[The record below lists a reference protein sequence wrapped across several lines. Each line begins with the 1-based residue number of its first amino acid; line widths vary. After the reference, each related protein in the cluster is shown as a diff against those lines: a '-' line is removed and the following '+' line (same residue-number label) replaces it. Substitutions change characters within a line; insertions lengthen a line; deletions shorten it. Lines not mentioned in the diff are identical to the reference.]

1 MKAIIAVL
9 KQMAKA
15 IPAAAVLLALLI
27 LTSCSGSASDAE
39 PTPTPLPTLVV
50 AEKPTYVVQR
60 GTVTK
65 SLEFTGR
72 VGPVKQQDLF
82 FRTDGFVRNVNIV
95 RNSQVKSGDL
105 LADLEIGD
113 LENQLAEAQLKLKE
127 AERTSSTALADAETE
142 LKKAQLQLQ
151 KKLSE
156 DVNATVV
163 AKQIALENAQDARKY
178 AYDEY
183 DKAIHRP
190 WDPDEVTERYHKNF
204 VEADRSLTVA
214 QAEYEQ
220 ALASQKTYAY
230 DVALLRQDVAQADRK
245 VTQVKAEGGTPL
257 AVEQAKLDVKKI
269 ADQIA
274 AASITAPF
282 DGEVLALNISPGD
295 SVEAFKTAIVAGD
308 PGALEITADLEA
320 SDVAELSV
328 EMPAA
333 IRMRN
338 RPEQGLIGSVR
349 QLPFIGGS
357 DSTNNDTDKAVHVA
371 LQDKDVKLDLGE
383 LATVNITLEKI
394 DNALWLPPA
403 AIRTF
408 QGRDFVVIQ
417 DGSAQRRV
425 DVKLGIKGEDRVEVL
440 EGIQDGQVVVGQ

>member
-1 MKAIIAVL
+1 MFVL
-9 KQMAKA
+9 KQMTKA
-15 IPAAAVLLALLI
+15 ISVVAVFLLLLV
-27 LTSCSGSASDAE
+27 LTACSSGASDSE
-39 PTPTPLPTLVV
+39 PTPTPLPTPVV
-50 AEKPTYVVQR
+50 AEKPTYIVQR

-72 VGPVKQQDLF
+72 VEPVKQQDLF
-82 FRTDGFVRNVNIV
+82 FRTDGFVRNVKV
-95 RNSQVKSGDL
+95 QRNDQVKSGDL
-105 LADLEIGD
+105 LADLEVGD

-127 AERTSSTALADAETE
+127 AERTSNTSLADAEADLE
-142 LKKAQLQLQ
+142 KARLQLQ
-151 KKLSE
+151 KKLAE
-156 DVNATVV
+156 DVNASVV
-163 AKQIALENAQDARKY
+163 AKQIALQNAQDARKY

-190 WDPDEVTERYHKNF
+190 WDPDEVTDRYKKNF
-204 VEADRSLTVA
+204 VEADRALTVA

-230 DVALLRQDVAQADRK
+230 DVALLREDVKQAERKVAQIK
-245 VTQVKAEGGTPL
+245 EEGGTPL
-257 AVEQAKLDVKKI
+257 DVEQAKLEVKKI
-269 ADQIA
+269 ADKIA
-274 AASITAPF
+274 AASISAPF
-282 DGEVLALNISPGD
+282 DGEVLALNIVPGN
-295 SVEAFKTAIVAGD
+295 SMEAFKTAIVVGD

-328 EMPAA
+328 EMPAS

-338 RPEQGLIGSVR
+338 RPEQDLIGSVR

-357 DSTNNDTDKAVHVA
+357 DSTNSNDNDKAVHVA
-371 LQDKDVKLDLGE
+371 LQDKNVKLELGE
-383 LATVNITLEKI
+383 LATVLITLENK

-417 DGSAQRRV
+417 DGSTQRRV

-440 EGIQDGQVVVGQ
+440 EGVEEGQVVVGQ

>member
-1 MKAIIAVL
+1 
-9 KQMAKA
+9 
-15 IPAAAVLLALLI
+15 
-27 LTSCSGSASDAE
+27 
-39 PTPTPLPTLVV
+39 
-50 AEKPTYVVQR
+50 VQR
-60 GTVTK
+60 GPVTK

-82 FRTDGFVRNVNIV
+82 FRTDGFVRNVNV
-95 RNSQVKSGDL
+95 ERNAQVKSGDL

-127 AERTSSTALADAETE
+127 AERTSNTSLADAEAE
-142 LKKAQLQLQ
+142 LEKARLQLQ
-151 KKLSE
+151 KKQAE
-156 DVNATVV
+156 DAKATVV
-163 AKQIALENAQDARKY
+163 AKQIALENAQDARKF

-183 DKAIHRP
+183 DKAKNRP
-190 WDPDEVTERYHKNF
+190 WDPDEVTDRYKKNF
-204 VEADRSLTVA
+204 VEAERNLTVA

-230 DVALLRQDVAQADRK
+230 DVALLRQDVVQAERK
-245 VTQVKAEGGTPL
+245 VAQIKEEGGTPL
-257 AVEQAKLDVKKI
+257 AVEQAKLEVKKI

-274 AASITAPF
+274 AASIGAPF
-282 DGEVLALNISPGD
+282 AGEVLALNIRPGN
-295 SVEAFKTAIVAGD
+295 SIEAFKTAIVVGD
-308 PGALEITADLEA
+308 PGALEISAELEA

-328 EMPAA
+328 EMPAS

-338 RPEQGLIGSVR
+338 RPEQDLIGFVR

-357 DSTNNDTDKAVHVA
+357 DSTGNDDQAVHVT
-371 LQDKDVKLDLGE
+371 LQDQNVNLELGE
-383 LATVNITLEKI
+383 LATVLITLEKK

-417 DGSAQRRV
+417 DADAQRRV

-440 EGIQDGQVVVGQ
+440 EGVQEGQIVVGQ

>member
-1 MKAIIAVL
+1 MRCFQQVFGIVL
-9 KQMAKA
+9 GSFLLL
-15 IPAAAVLLALLI
+15 LLAA
-27 LTSCSGSASDAE
+27 CSSGASDAE
-39 PTPTPLPTLVV
+39 ATPTPLPTPVV

-60 GTVTK
+60 GPVTK

-82 FRTDGFVRNVNIV
+82 FRADGFVRNVNV
-95 RNSQVKSGDL
+95 ERNAQVKSGDL

-127 AERTSSTALADAETE
+127 AERASNNSLADAETDLE
-142 LKKAQLQLQ
+142 KARLQLQ
-151 KKLSE
+151 KKLAE

-163 AKQIALENAQDARKY
+163 AKQVALENAQDMRKY

-183 DKAIHRP
+183 DKAKNRP
-190 WDPDEVTERYHKNF
+190 WDPDEVTENYRKNF
-204 VEADRSLTVA
+204 VEADRNLTVA

-230 DVALLRQDVAQADRK
+230 DFALLRQDVAQAERK
-245 VTQVKAEGGTPL
+245 IAQIKEEGGTPL
-257 AVEQAKLDVKKI
+257 EVEQAKLEVKKI
-269 ADQIA
+269 ADKIA
-274 AASITAPF
+274 AASIAAPF
-282 DGEVLALNISPGD
+282 AGEVLALNISPGN
-295 SVEAFKTAIVAGD
+295 SVEAFKTAIVVGD
-308 PGALEITADLEA
+308 PGALEISAELEA

-328 EMPAA
+328 EMPAS

-338 RPEQGLIGSVR
+338 RPEQDLIGFVR
-349 QLPFIGGS
+349 QLPFVGGS
-357 DSTNNDTDKAVHVA
+357 DSNTNNDDRAVHVA
-371 LQDKDVKLDLGE
+371 LQDSNVKLELGE
-383 LATVNITLEKI
+383 LATVLITLEKK

-417 DGSAQRRV
+417 DSDAQRRV

-440 EGIQDGQVVVGQ
+440 EGVQEGQVVVGQ

>member
-1 MKAIIAVL
+1 MLHLRRITWL
-9 KQMAKA
+9 FS
-15 IPAAAVLLALLI
+15 LLLLLM
-27 LTSCSGSASDAE
+27 LTACSTSASDTEA
-39 PTPTPLPTLVV
+39 TPTPLPTPVV
-50 AEKPTYVVQR
+50 AEKPTYLVQR
-60 GTVTK
+60 GPVTK

-82 FRTDGFVRNVNIV
+82 FRTDGFVRNVTAE
-95 RNSQVKSGDL
+95 RNEPVKSGDL

-127 AERTSSTALADAETE
+127 AERTSNTALADAETE
-142 LKKAQLQLQ
+142 LEKARLQLQ
-151 KKLSE
+151 KKLAE
-156 DVNATVV
+156 DLNAVIV
-163 AKQIALENAQDARKY
+163 AKQVALENAQDMRKY

-183 DKAIHRP
+183 DKAKNRP
-190 WDPDEVTERYHKNF
+190 WDPDEVTDRYKKNF
-204 VEADRSLTVA
+204 IEAERNLTVA

-230 DVALLRQDVAQADRK
+230 DIALLKQDVAQAERK
-245 VTQVKAEGGTPL
+245 VAQIKEEGGTPL

-269 ADQIA
+269 ADKIA
-274 AASITAPF
+274 AATISAPF
-282 DGEVLALNISPGD
+282 DGEVLALNISAGN
-295 SVEAFKTAIVAGD
+295 SIEAFKTAIVVGD

-328 EMPAA
+328 EMPA
-333 IRMRN
+333 IVRMRN
-338 RPEQGLIGSVR
+338 RPERDLSGFVR
-349 QLPFIGGS
+349 QLPFIGGRES
-357 DSTNNDTDKAVHVA
+357 IDNDDKAVHVA
-371 LQDKDVKLDLGE
+371 LRDKNIALELGE
-383 LATVNITLEKI
+383 LATVIIALEQK

-425 DVKLGIKGEDRVEVL
+425 DVKLGIKGEDRVEVV
-440 EGIQDGQVVVGQ
+440 EGVQEGQVVVGQ

>member
-1 MKAIIAVL
+1 MSLI
-9 KQMAKA
+9 KQMLKL
-15 IPAAAVLLALLI
+15 ITLPMYLLLLFILAA
-27 LTSCSGSASDAE
+27 CSSGASEAE
-39 PTPTPLPTLVV
+39 ATPTPLPTPVV

-60 GTVTK
+60 GAVTK

-82 FRTDGFVRNVNIV
+82 FRADGFVRNVNV
-95 RNSQVKSGDL
+95 ERNAQVKTGDL

-127 AERTSSTALADAETE
+127 AERTSNTSLADAEVDLE
-142 LKKAQLQLQ
+142 KARLQLQ
-151 KKLSE
+151 KKQAE
-156 DVNATVV
+156 DATATVV
-163 AKQIALENAQDARKY
+163 ARQIALQNAQDMRKY

-183 DKAIHRP
+183 DKAKNRP
-190 WDPDEVTERYHKNF
+190 WDPDEVTESYRKNF
-204 VEADRSLTVA
+204 IQAERNLTVA

-220 ALASQKTYAY
+220 ALASQRTYAY
-230 DVALLRQDVAQADRK
+230 DVALLKLDVAQAERRIAQIK
-245 VTQVKAEGGTPL
+245 EEGGTPL

-269 ADQIA
+269 ADKIA

-282 DGEVLALNISPGD
+282 DGEALALNIVPGN
-295 SVEAFKTAIVAGD
+295 SIEAFKTAIVVGD
-308 PGALEITADLEA
+308 PGALEITADLDA

-328 EMPAA
+328 EMPAT
-333 IRMRN
+333 IRLRN
-338 RPEQGLIGSVR
+338 RPEQDLIGFVR

-357 DSTNNDTDKAVHVA
+357 DSTGNDDTAVHVA
-371 LQDKDVKLDLGE
+371 LQDQNIALELGE
-383 LATVNITLEKI
+383 LATVIITLEQK

-417 DGSAQRRV
+417 DGASQRRV

-440 EGIQDGQVVVGQ
+440 EGVQEGQIVVGQ

>member
-1 MKAIIAVL
+1 MLHLRKTIVWL
-9 KQMAKA
+9 FSF
-15 IPAAAVLLALLI
+15 LLLFI
-27 LTSCSGSASDAE
+27 LTACSSGASDAE
-39 PTPTPLPTLVV
+39 PTPTPLPTPVV

-60 GTVTK
+60 GPVTK

-82 FRTDGFVRNVNIV
+82 FRTDGFVRNVKV
-95 RNSQVKSGDL
+95 ERNAQVKSGDL

-127 AERTSSTALADAETE
+127 AERTSNNSLADAEAE
-142 LKKAQLQLQ
+142 LEKARLQLQ
-151 KKLSE
+151 KKLAE

-163 AKQIALENAQDARKY
+163 AKKVALENAQDMRKY

-183 DKAIHRP
+183 DKAKNRP
-190 WDPDEVTERYHKNF
+190 WDPDEVTERYRKNF
-204 VEADRSLTVA
+204 VEADRNLTVA

-230 DVALLRQDVAQADRK
+230 DVALLREDVKQAERKVAQIK
-245 VTQVKAEGGTPL
+245 EEGGTPL
-257 AVEQAKLDVKKI
+257 DVEQAQLEVKKI
-269 ADQIA
+269 ADKIA
-274 AASITAPF
+274 AASISAPF
-282 DGEVLALNISPGD
+282 DGEVLALNIVPGN
-295 SVEAFKTAIVAGD
+295 SIEAFKTAVVVGD
-308 PGALEITADLEA
+308 PSALEITADLQA

-328 EMPAA
+328 EMSAT
-333 IRMRN
+333 IRLRN
-338 RPEQGLIGSVR
+338 RPEQDLNGFVR

-357 DSTNNDTDKAVHVA
+357 DSTNNDDKAVHVA
-371 LQDKDVKLDLGE
+371 LQDKNITLELGE
-383 LATVNITLEKI
+383 LATVIIMLEQK

-417 DGSAQRRV
+417 DGDVQRRV

-440 EGIQDGQVVVGQ
+440 EGVQEGQVVVGQ

>member
-1 MKAIIAVL
+1 MRYPRQMLAILCSPILLLLSVACGSG
-9 KQMAKA
+9 
-15 IPAAAVLLALLI
+15 AA
-27 LTSCSGSASDAE
+27 DAE
-39 PTPTPLPTLVV
+39 PTPTPLPTPVV

-60 GTVTK
+60 GPVTK

-82 FRTDGFVRNVNIV
+82 FRTDGFVRSVNVA
-95 RNSQVKSGDL
+95 RNDRVKAGDL

-127 AERTSSTALADAETE
+127 AERTSDTALADAEAE
-142 LKKAQLQLQ
+142 WEKARLQLQ

-163 AKQIALENAQDARKY
+163 AREVALQNAQDARKY
-178 AYDEY
+178 AYDEH
-183 DKAIHRP
+183 DKAKNRR
-190 WDPDEVTERYHKNF
+190 WENKDVTEVYRKLL
-204 VEADRSLTVA
+204 VEAERKLTVA

-220 ALASQKTYAY
+220 ALAGQKTSAF
-230 DVALLRQDVAQADRK
+230 DVALLRQDVTQAERK
-245 VTQVKAEGGTPL
+245 VARIKEEGGTPL
-257 AVEQAKLDVKKI
+257 AVEQAQLDVKKI
-269 ADQIA
+269 ADKIA

-282 DGEVLALNISPGD
+282 DGEVLALDIRPGN

-308 PGALEITADLEA
+308 PSALEITADLEA

-328 EMPAA
+328 DMPAS

-338 RPEQGLIGSVR
+338 RPEQDLIGFVR
-349 QLPFIGGS
+349 QLPFIGGR
-357 DSTNNDTDKAVHVA
+357 DSTVNDDDQAVHVA
-371 LQDKDVKLDLGE
+371 LNNKNVKLELGE
-383 LATVNITLEKI
+383 LATVIITLEQKGQ
-394 DNALWLPPA
+394 ALWLPPA

-417 DGSAQRRV
+417 EGAAQRRI
-425 DVKLGIKGEDRVEVL
+425 DVKLGIKGEDRVEIL
-440 EGIQDGQVVVGQ
+440 EGVQEGQVVVGQ

>member
-1 MKAIIAVL
+1 MPDL
-9 KQMAKA
+9 KSTSGFVFS
-15 IPAAAVLLALLI
+15 VLLLL
-27 LTSCSGSASDAE
+27 LLAACGSSASDAE
-39 PTPTPLPTLVV
+39 PTPTPLPTPVV
-50 AEKPTYVVQR
+50 AEKPTYIVQR
-60 GTVTK
+60 GSVTK

-72 VGPVKQQDLF
+72 VSPVKQQDLF
-82 FRTDGFVRNVNIV
+82 FRTDGFVRNIRVE
-95 RNSQVKSGDL
+95 RNAQVKASDL

-127 AERTSSTALADAETE
+127 AERTSNTSLADAEAE
-142 LKKAQLQLQ
+142 LEKARLQLQ
-151 KKLSE
+151 KKLAE

-163 AKQIALENAQDARKY
+163 TELAALQNAQDTRKY

-190 WDPDEVTERYHKNF
+190 WDPDVVTERYHKNF

-230 DVALLRQDVAQADRK
+230 DVALLRQDVAQAERK
-245 VTQVKAEGGTPL
+245 VAQIKEEGGTPL
-257 AVEQAKLDVKKI
+257 AVEQARLDVKKI

-274 AASITAPF
+274 AASISAPF
-282 DGEVLALNISPGD
+282 NGEVLALNISSGD
-295 SVEAFKTAIVAGD
+295 SVEAFKTAIVVGD
-308 PGALEITADLEA
+308 PSALEITADLEA

-328 EMPAA
+328 EMPASM
-333 IRMRN
+333 RMRN
-338 RPEQGLIGSVR
+338 RPEQDLIGFVR

-357 DSTNNDTDKAVHVA
+357 DSTGNDDKAVHVA
-371 LQDKDVKLDLGE
+371 LPDENVKLELGE
-383 LATVNITLEKI
+383 LATVLITLEKK

-417 DGSAQRRV
+417 DGTSQRRV

-440 EGIQDGQVVVGQ
+440 EGVEEGQVVVGQ

>member
-1 MKAIIAVL
+1 MLYLRRITG
-9 KQMAKA
+9 
-15 IPAAAVLLALLI
+15 LLSFLLLLI
-27 LTSCSGSASDAE
+27 LTACSSSASDAE
-39 PTPTPLPTLVV
+39 PTPTPLPTPVV

-60 GTVTK
+60 GSVTK

-82 FRTDGFVRNVNIV
+82 FKADGFVRNVKV
-95 RNSQVKSGDL
+95 ERNAQVKTGDL

-127 AERTSSTALADAETE
+127 AERTSNTALADAETDLE
-142 LKKAQLQLQ
+142 KARLQLQ
-151 KKLSE
+151 KKLAE
-156 DVNATVV
+156 DINATVV
-163 AKQIALENAQDARKY
+163 AKQMALQNAQDARKY

-183 DKAIHRP
+183 DKAKNRP
-190 WDPDEVTERYHKNF
+190 WDPDEVTERYRKNF
-204 VEADRSLTVA
+204 VEADRALTVA
-214 QAEYEQ
+214 QAEYDQ

-230 DVALLRQDVAQADRK
+230 DVALLRQDVAQAERK
-245 VTQVKAEGGTPL
+245 VAQIKAEGGTPL
-257 AVEQAKLDVKKI
+257 TVEQAKLEVKKI
-269 ADQIA
+269 ADKIA
-274 AASITAPF
+274 AASINAPF
-282 DGEVLALNISPGD
+282 DGEVLALNVSPGN
-295 SVEAFKTAIVAGD
+295 SVEAFKTALVVGD

-328 EMPAA
+328 AMPAI

-338 RPEQGLIGSVR
+338 RPEQDLIGFVR

-357 DSTNNDTDKAVHVA
+357 DSANNNDDKAVHVA
-371 LQDKDVKLDLGE
+371 LQNKNVKLELGE
-383 LATVNITLEKI
+383 LATVNITLEQK
-394 DNALWLPPA
+394 DSALWLPPA

-417 DGSAQRRV
+417 DGPAQRRV

-440 EGIQDGQVVVGQ
+440 EGVQEGQVVVRQ